1 MCQKYFIDIISLSA
15 EFGKQ
20 EHSDSPL
27 PCFDYSTFN
36 CMVIKDTWKKEH
48 HNTIMMLK
56 TYFINIIE
64 YSINIQIFQVI
75 T

>member
-1 MCQKYFIDIISLSA
+1 
-15 EFGKQ
+15 
-20 EHSDSPL
+20 
-27 PCFDYSTFN
+27 
-36 CMVIKDTWKKEH
+36 MVIQDTWKKEH

>member
-1 MCQKYFIDIISLSA
+1 MCQKYFIDITHLSA
-15 EFGKQ
+15 EFVKQ

-36 CMVIKDTWKKEH
+36 CMGIKDTWNKK
-48 HNTIMMLK
+48 HNAIMMLK
-56 TYFINIIE
+56 TYFIDIIE